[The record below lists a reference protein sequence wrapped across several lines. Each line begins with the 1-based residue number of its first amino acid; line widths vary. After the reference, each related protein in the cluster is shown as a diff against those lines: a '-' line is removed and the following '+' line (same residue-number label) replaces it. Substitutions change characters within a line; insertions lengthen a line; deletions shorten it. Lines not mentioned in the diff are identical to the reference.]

1 MVQPKANIQ
10 SGDPTDF
17 HIRESALLFLNK
29 RIIGL
34 VVEFI
39 VAIDEARV
47 RFADDA
53 FNFDLIFFAS
63 FIVLLPKPS

>member
-1 MVQPKANIQ
+1 
-10 SGDPTDF
+10 
-17 HIRESALLFLNK
+17 
-29 RIIGL
+29 

-53 FNFDLIFFAS
+53 LCGSIQSRHSGKGSGGAFF
-63 FIVLLPKPS
+63 LLYIYFPFFYLAFFLGFVFLC